1 MGLAKGMTIEVA
13 SMKAGMSEKTGR
25 KYKRVYFPPDEIKK
39 AHIWRTRKDSFEAVW
54 PLIVEKL
61 KINIGLEAKT
71 LFEWLQN
78 EYPGK
83 FQDGQLRTLQR
94 KIKLWR
100 AIEGPPKEV
109 MFSQVHYPGDLCESD
124 FTNMNDLDVTI
135 DKAPFK
141 HIIYHFV
148 LTYSNWEHITICF
161 SESFESL
168 SEGLQN
174 ALWNLGGVPKRHRT
188 DRLSAAVN
196 NNCSYKKF
204 TLGYESLLQH
214 YGLSGEKIQAGKAH
228 ENGDIEQRHHRF
240 KRAVQQA
247 LFLRGNSDFINKG
260 EYESFLKKIVAQL
273 NEGRSDRVKEEVE
286 KLRELPFNRLEA
298 CKRYKLKVG
307 PSSTINLI
315 HNTYSVHSRLI
326 GEIVEAR
333 LYSDSIDIW
342 YGQQRVDE
350 LPRIRG
356 EYKYLIN
363 YRHIIDWLVRKPGA
377 FENYR
382 YKAALFPNS
391 HFRMAYDH
399 LKKEQPIN
407 ATKEYLKIL
416 QLAAKESESKVI
428 NALNILFDL
437 EEPVSHELLCIF
449 VFSKQSYDSSQEVCI
464 SNPNLKDYDNLLI
477 EREGMVCN

>member
-1 MGLAKGMTIEVA
+1 
-13 SMKAGMSEKTGR
+13 
-25 KYKRVYFPPDEIKK
+25 
-39 AHIWRTRKDSFEAVW
+39 
-54 PLIVEKL
+54 
-61 KINIGLEAKT
+61 
-71 LFEWLQN
+71 
-78 EYPGK
+78 
-83 FQDGQLRTLQR
+83 
-94 KIKLWR
+94 
-100 AIEGPPKEV
+100 
-109 MFSQVHYPGDLCESD
+109 
-124 FTNMNDLDVTI
+124 LDVTI